1 MAITNITNTGTTLNP
16 KINAYIDEIKFTNI
30 PGGNKGTKG
39 STFWNQSSNAQVW
52 KDNGDSTQWKPSVNA
67 VDIDWNGAQVNG
79 STINTTGELL
89 AKIADLETLVRGLYA
104 SLELDNS
111 GN

>member
-1 MAITNITNTGTTLNP
+1 MKYTDSNISFNNVSKVGAAFGALGNGGLYNVTAAEGKNP
-16 KINAYIDEIKFTNI
+16 DFVLTDDKIPSKAINAI
-30 PGGNKGTKG
+30 
-39 STFWNQSSNAQVW
+39 
-52 KDNGDSTQWKPSVNA
+52 
-67 VDIDWNGAQVNG
+67 DIDWNGAQVNG
-79 STINTTGELL
+79 DTINTTGELL